1 MRQSLR
7 SPVHRVAVFLAAV
20 AVAIV
25 ATSTSAMACG
35 GFFCLNDPVDQT
47 GERIVFTVNDDGTIT
62 TLIEILYQGAAEDFS
77 WILPIPEAI
86 AADDLQVP
94 EDGQDVFDEL
104 HGQTDV
110 QIIAPPLP
118 DCARDD
124 LARTAT
130 GEAAMEDDSGVDV
143 FASGEVGPFGFDVV
157 GSEDPNALIDWL
169 RDSNY
174 QVTEPMVP
182 LIDHYVDQQMAFV
195 AMRLLDGETADSITP
210 IEITYGGTEPMIPL
224 VLTAVAAQ
232 PNMPV
237 WVWIFGDERAI
248 SSNYADLQVATEELT
263 FNSFGGNDYTFL
275 VQQRANALDGQ
286 AFITEFAGASSTFDW
301 EHPWLVEQAAEQPYL
316 TRLNTYIDPE
326 EMTVDPVFTF
336 DGSLPDVSNVRNAT
350 ELQGLYGCERDG
362 EGGGILGAI
371 FGGPESDAI
380 DPRDGGAQVVAFT
393 PRAESATDDD
403 APTTEPSTATEAD
416 AATDA
421 DAEVDEEGSS
431 GWVVWFSVAVAFF
444 GAAVA
449 FAQLRRRRD

>member
-124 LARTAT
+124 LAVMAT
-130 GEAAMEDDSGVDV
+130 GEAVMEDDSGVDV

-316 TRLNTYIDPE
+316 LT
-326 EMTVDPVFTF
+326 
-336 DGSLPDVSNVRNAT
+336 
-350 ELQGLYGCERDG
+350 
-362 EGGGILGAI
+362 
-371 FGGPESDAI
+371 
-380 DPRDGGAQVVAFT
+380 
-393 PRAESATDDD
+393 
-403 APTTEPSTATEAD
+403 
-416 AATDA
+416 
-421 DAEVDEEGSS
+421 
-431 GWVVWFSVAVAFF
+431 
-444 GAAVA
+444 
-449 FAQLRRRRD
+449 

>member
-1 MRQSLR
+1 MQRSLR
-7 SPVHRVAVFLAAV
+7 NPIHRIALFLAV
-20 AVAIV
+20 LGGAIV

-104 HGQTDV
+104 HRQTDV
-110 QIIAPPLP
+110 QIIAPPMP
-118 DCARDD
+118 DCAQELLMDMAMADD
-124 LARTAT
+124 
-130 GEAAMEDDSGVDV
+130 AMEESGVDI

-195 AMRLLDGETADSITP
+195 AMRLLDGETAESITP

-248 SSNYADLQVATEELT
+248 SSNYADLQVATEELSFT
-263 FNSFGGNDYTFL
+263 SFGGNDYTFL

-286 AFITEFAGASSTFDW
+286 AFITEFAGASSTFEW
-301 EHPWLVEQAAEQPYL
+301 EHPWLQEQAAEQPYL

-336 DGSLPDVSNVRNAT
+336 DGSLPDVSNVRDAT

-362 EGGGILGAI
+362 DGGGILDSI
-371 FGGPESDAI
+371 FGGAESDAI

-393 PRAESATDDD
+393 PGVGS
-403 APTTEPSTATEAD
+403 
-416 AATDA
+416 AATDESTPSTSA
-421 DAEVDEEGSS
+421 VAQADDAESDDGAEAAEEETTSS
-431 GWVVWFSVAVAFF
+431 WFVWFAVAVAFF
-444 GAAVA
+444 GSAVA
-449 FAQLRRRRD
+449 FTQLRSRKN

>member
-1 MRQSLR
+1 MERFPR
-7 SPVHRVAVFLAAV
+7 IRIPRWVVFLTAM
-20 AVAIV
+20 AIALV
-25 ATSTSAMACG
+25 SMAGSASACG

-118 DCARDD
+118 DCAQEVMMEM
-124 LARTAT
+124 AT
-130 GEAAMEDDSGVDV
+130 GEEAMEDGGVDI

-195 AMRLLDGETADSITP
+195 AMRLLDGETSDSITP

-248 SSNYADLQVATEELT
+248 SSNYADLEVATEELT
-263 FNSFGGNDYTFL
+263 FNAFGGNDYTFL

-286 AFITEFAGASSTFDW
+286 AFITEFAGPSSAFDW
-301 EHPWLVEQAAEQPYL
+301 EHPWLVAQAAEQPYL

-336 DGSLPDVSNVRNAT
+336 DGSLPDVSNVRDASD
-350 ELQGLYGCERDG
+350 LQGLYGCERDG
-362 EGGGILGAI
+362 EGGGILDTI

-380 DPRDGGAQVVAFT
+380 DPRDGGATVVAFT
-393 PRAESATDDD
+393 PSVESAQVGDAQVEEAQGDDTV
-403 APTTEPSTATEAD
+403 PIGEEEP
-416 AATDA
+416 A
-421 DAEVDEEGSS
+421 DAEEEGSS
-431 GWVVWFSVAVAFF
+431 GWIVWLGVAVAFF
-444 GAAVA
+444 GAAIA
-449 FAQLRRRRD
+449 FTQLRSRKD

>member
-1 MRQSLR
+1 
-7 SPVHRVAVFLAAV
+7 
-20 AVAIV
+20 
-25 ATSTSAMACG
+25 
-35 GFFCLNDPVDQT
+35 
-47 GERIVFTVNDDGTIT
+47 
-62 TLIEILYQGAAEDFS
+62 
-77 WILPIPEAI
+77 
-86 AADDLQVP
+86 
-94 EDGQDVFDEL
+94 
-104 HGQTDV
+104 V
-110 QIIAPPLP
+110 QIIAPPMP
-118 DCARDD
+118 ECAEDIM
-124 LARTAT
+124 LEMATAD
-130 GEAAMEDDSGVDV
+130 AAMEESGVDI

-248 SSNYADLQVATEELT
+248 STNYADLQVATEELT
-263 FNSFGGNDYTFL
+263 FSAFGGNDYTFL

-286 AFITEFAGASSTFDW
+286 AFITEFAGPSSTFDW
-301 EHPWLVEQAAEQPYL
+301 EHPWLVAQAAEQPYL

-336 DGSLPDVSNVRNAT
+336 DGSLPDVSNVRDAT
-350 ELQGLYGCERDG
+350 DLQGLFGCERDG
-362 EGGGILGAI
+362 EGGGILDAI

-380 DPRDGGAQVVAFT
+380 DPRDGGATVVAFT
-393 PRAESATDDD
+393 PNVESAEDAQVEEAQGDDT
-403 APTTEPSTATEAD
+403 APIGEDEPAD
-416 AATDA
+416 A
-421 DAEVDEEGSS
+421 DEEGAS
-431 GWVVWFSVAVAFF
+431 GWIVWLGVAVAFF
-444 GAAVA
+444 GAAIA
-449 FAQLRRRRD
+449 FTQLRSRKD